1 MNDYLKHYKI
11 KLTTEGPV
19 FIGSGK
25 EFSKK
30 EYLFLSNGEKIG
42 ILDFNRFYEYIHN
55 MKLSE
60 KFENFFINDARSD
73 LRRWIKENNIH
84 YSEVKKCLKYELECG
99 DTSLENGKKAQIMEF
114 VKDVYGCPY
123 IPGSSV
129 KGMLRTILE
138 AKYIVDNID
147 SFRVE
152 KNKINNRL
160 DDNRCSG
167 RNIFRN
173 EERDI
178 SVKSFNKLN
187 KNEERIGD
195 AVNDILSRVIIGDS
209 VPLSVNDLIL
219 CQKTEVHPD
228 GREKNLNL
236 LRECLKPGVKI
247 EIPISIDTSK
257 TKNGTF
263 DINIEDIYNAITEFD
278 EMYKNCFLNA
288 FKTNVDITE
297 KSVFLG
303 GGAGFVSKTMIYP
316 LFGKKEGIEVSQ
328 KIFEKTCVPKEHKHY
343 NDNRLGVSPHI
354 LKCTRWN
361 GKLYQMGQCKLEID

>member
-11 KLTTEGPV
+11 KLITEGPV

-42 ILDFNRFYEYIHN
+42 ILDFAKFYGYIHDR
-55 MKLSE
+55 KLSE
-60 KFENFFINDARSD
+60 KFEDFFINDYKSD
-73 LRRWIKENNIH
+73 LRCWIKENNIS
-84 YSEVKKCLKYELECG
+84 YDEIKKYLKYELDCG

-123 IPGSSV
+123 IPGSSI

-138 AKYIVDNID
+138 AKYVSDNID
-147 SFRVE
+147 LFLTDKYKINDRLDNTYKPNKNILRIEE
-152 KNKINNRL
+152 KN
-160 DDNRCSG
+160 
-167 RNIFRN
+167 
-173 EERDI
+173 I

-187 KNEERIGD
+187 KKKDKMED

-209 VPLSVNDLIL
+209 VPLDVNDLIL
-219 CQKTEVHPD
+219 CQKIEVHTD

-236 LRECLKPGVKI
+236 LRECIKPGVSI

-257 TKNGTF
+257 TTSNVK
-263 DINIEDIYNAITEFD
+263 DINIDDIRNAIIGFNEI
-278 EMYKNCFLNA
+278 YKKCFTDA
-288 FKTNVDITE
+288 FNTNVDIRDET
-297 KSVFLG
+297 VFLG
-303 GGAGFVSKTMIYP
+303 GGVGFVSKTMIYP
-316 LFGKKEGIEVSQ
+316 LFGKNEGIDVSK
-328 KIFEKTCVPKEHKHY
+328 KIFEKTGVPKEHKHF
-343 NDNRLGVSPHI
+343 NDNRLGASPHI

-361 GKLYQMGQCKLEID
+361 GRLYQIGQCKFEIG